1 MNAQNNAARVAVMAE
16 PCPKFAPLIT
26 TPIGKSWEGDP
37 LTNREARRLVNEVRT
52 WARQFNAPDAL
63 ALVDAMDGMERLLL
77 RVWTEIDESLLC
89 LSLAD
94 SPRRTPENAA
104 QMRANAVGYLRR
116 WNTGGDVA
124 P

>member
-1 MNAQNNAARVAVMAE
+1 MNQQNDTAQVAVMAE
-16 PCPKFAPLIT
+16 PCPKFAPLVT

-77 RVWTEIDESLLC
+77 RAWTEIDESLLC
-89 LSLAD
+89 LSLVKTATTQQRSD
-94 SPRRTPENAA
+94 QLRTDAMNH
-104 QMRANAVGYLRR
+104 LSR
-116 WNTGGDVA
+116 WNNGGGVA

>member
-1 MNAQNNAARVAVMAE
+1 MR
-16 PCPKFAPLIT
+16 
-26 TPIGKSWEGDP
+26 S
-37 LTNREARRLVNEVRT
+37 
-52 WARQFNAPDAL
+52 WARQFNASDAL

-94 SPRRTPENAA
+94 SPRRTPESAA
-104 QMRANAVGYLRR
+104 QMRANAVSYLSR
-116 WNTGGDVA
+116 WNTGGDVS